1 MKSVDMFVSVPHDTT
16 TVQEECLVLHPQQ
29 GPECAQAQFS
39 RSNYLGL
46 NSAAEPISYD
56 WVLPSFPSNKA
67 KRCVARLRYNI
78 SSYDYDFHTIDASS
92 NG

>member
-1 MKSVDMFVSVPHDTT
+1 MFVSVPHDTT
-16 TVQEECLVLHPQQ
+16 TVQEECLVLNPPQ
-29 GPECAQAQFS
+29 GPECIQAQFS

-46 NSAAEPISYD
+46 NSGAEPISYD
-56 WVLPSFPSNKA
+56 WVLPSFPSKNV

-78 SSYDYDFHTIDASS
+78 SSYDYDFNTIDASS